1 MAEQF
6 EDAPTEKEH
15 DKPML
20 KAPVK
25 PTQEEWNKH
34 QTTHTPF
41 AAWCPHC
48 LAARNVRRNH
58 PKQGRKGRLVPDT
71 ETGEGPTK
79 VSLDYMYLH
88 DRVGRYKETQHNP
101 PYLVIVE
108 HTYGRCWT
116 YQVPNKGVNGEAHW
130 VPKRIL
136 QDLENT
142 GLGQAR
148 ILLKTDQEPSI
159 VCVQRAIQ
167 ELKPD
172 VVPINSPVGESAC
185 NGRV

>member
-1 MAEQF
+1 MHDEVGEIGAEKVSPSKAEQTAWKEAKKKIEELETKMTEQF
-6 EDAPTEKEH
+6 EDAPTEREH
-15 DKPML
+15 DNPML

-58 PKQGRKGRLVPDT
+58 PTQGRKGRLVPDT

-116 YQVPNKGVNGEAHW
+116 YQVPNKEVKGEAHW
-130 VPKRIL
+130 APKRIL
-136 QDLENT
+136 QDLEN
-142 GLGQAR
+142 
-148 ILLKTDQEPSI
+148 K
-159 VCVQRAIQ
+159 
-167 ELKPD
+167 
-172 VVPINSPVGESAC
+172 
-185 NGRV
+185 